1 MARAIDLK
9 FMGGGWLM
17 RPLGQVL
24 WRIPSKKHRRA
35 GLIFKIRR
43 FGVDDP
49 EWGELDGPDAR
60 VVANPLMSLRQQ
72 LTEILPTLLPGN
84 PADSIKGTELIRLTR
99 LQLSGNYSDASLRY
113 HFSIMSC
120 DPASPIAKVEKGQGY
135 YRRSAPLPAL
145 SGAQELLALTQ
156 GRLDDLTTADQDMVD
171 GAMLRIRKFRAVV
184 TRYFEINGRFPFA
197 FRQAFG
203 KDSPISNLWKFP
215 ELVLVDWE
223 TGGTADEEMT
233 LDETMLSF
241 KQRLGIAPFRLH
253 AARLRIQPSLQTY
266 REDFFQ
272 TLAVSMWAQGG
283 ELIYAA
289 PIEDEALADSLR
301 KLSATFGVGV
311 TSFGLTAEALEDLP
325 RPANI
330 LNAHPRE
337 TEAIMGKLDI
347 NRIAAPRSRPHLD
360 WAALSS
366 MRNESEEAE
375 KLVLWLTRC
384 IDERRA
390 EGFKDD

>member
-1 MARAIDLK
+1 
-9 FMGGGWLM
+9 
-17 RPLGQVL
+17 
-24 WRIPSKKHRRA
+24 
-35 GLIFKIRR
+35 
-43 FGVDDP
+43 
-49 EWGELDGPDAR
+49 
-60 VVANPLMSLRQQ
+60 MSLRNQ
-72 LTEILPTLLPGN
+72 LTDILPNLLPGN
-84 PADSIKGTELIRLTR
+84 PGDAIKGTELIRLTR

-171 GAMLRIRKFRAVV
+171 ETMLRIRKFRAVV
-184 TRYFEINGRFPFA
+184 TRYYEINGRFPFA
-197 FRQAFG
+197 FRKAFG
-203 KDSPISNLWKFP
+203 KESPISNLWKYP
-215 ELVLVDWE
+215 EVVLVDWE
-223 TGGTADEEMT
+223 TGGSPDEEMS

-241 KQRLGIAPFRLH
+241 KQRLGIAPFKLH
-253 AARLRIQPSLQTY
+253 AARLRIQPSLQTF

-301 KLSATFGVGV
+301 RLSASFGIGV
-311 TSFGLTAEALEDLP
+311 TSFGLTPEALDELP

-337 TEAIMGKLDI
+337 TEAIMSKLEI
-347 NRIAAPRSRPHLD
+347 NRIASPVTRPHLD

-375 KLVLWLTRC
+375 KLVLWLTQC
-384 IDERRA
+384 IDGRRA
-390 EGFKDD
+390 EAFKDE

>member
-1 MARAIDLK
+1 MATAHQSFTFR
-9 FMGGGWLM
+9 
-17 RPLGQVL
+17 
-24 WRIPSKKHRRA
+24 
-35 GLIFKIRR
+35 
-43 FGVDDP
+43 
-49 EWGELDGPDAR
+49 
-60 VVANPLMSLRQQ
+60 MSLRKQ
-72 LTEILPTLLPGN
+72 LSNILPALLPGN
-84 PADSIKGTELIRLTR
+84 PADAIKGTELIRLMR
-99 LQLSGNYSDASLRY
+99 LQLTGNYSDASLRY

-135 YRRSAPLPAL
+135 YRRSTPMPAL

-156 GRLDDLTTADQDMVD
+156 GRLDELTTVDQGIMDN
-171 GAMLRIRKFRAVV
+171 AMLRIQKFRAVV

-203 KDSPISNLWKFP
+203 RDSPISNLWKFP
-215 ELVLVDWE
+215 EVVLVDWE
-223 TGGTADEEMT
+223 TGGSPDEEMS
-233 LDETMLSF
+233 LDETMLAF

-266 REDFFQ
+266 REDFYQ
-272 TLAVSMWAQGG
+272 TLAVSRWTQGG

-311 TSFGLTAEALEDLP
+311 TSFGLTPEALDELP

-347 NRIAAPRSRPHLD
+347 NRIAAPKIQPQLD
-360 WAALSS
+360 WSELTSL
-366 MRNESEEAE
+366 RNESVDAE
-375 KLVLWLTRC
+375 NLVRWLTRC
-384 IDERRA
+384 LDERRA
-390 EGFKDD
+390 EAFKDE

>member
-1 MARAIDLK
+1 
-9 FMGGGWLM
+9 
-17 RPLGQVL
+17 
-24 WRIPSKKHRRA
+24 
-35 GLIFKIRR
+35 
-43 FGVDDP
+43 
-49 EWGELDGPDAR
+49 
-60 VVANPLMSLRQQ
+60 
-72 LTEILPTLLPGN
+72 
-84 PADSIKGTELIRLTR
+84 
-99 LQLSGNYSDASLRY
+99 
-113 HFSIMSC
+113 MSC

-156 GRLDDLTTADQDMVD
+156 GRLDDLTTVDQDIMD
-171 GAMLRIRKFRAVV
+171 NTMLRIRKFRAVV

-203 KDSPISNLWKFP
+203 KDSPLSNLWKYP

-223 TGGTADEEMT
+223 TGGSPDEEMS
-233 LDETMLSF
+233 LDETMLAF

-266 REDFFQ
+266 REDFYQ
-272 TLAVSMWAQGG
+272 TLAVSRWTQGG

-301 KLSATFGVGV
+301 KLSAAFGVGV
-311 TSFGLTAEALEDLP
+311 TSFGLTPDALDELP

-337 TEAIMGKLDI
+337 TEAIMAKLDI
-347 NRIAAPRSRPHLD
+347 NRH
-360 WAALSS
+360 
-366 MRNESEEAE
+366 
-375 KLVLWLTRC
+375 
-384 IDERRA
+384 RRA
-390 EGFKDD
+390 EIPAAARLERAHVPAQRIRGRRKTRPVAHPLHRRAPRRGFQGRVNSCGLAAGLADDEVAL